1 MLHRQDDDKDNKRQ
15 AQILKRA
22 EVRRAVAAAE
32 RVDADADEAEANG
45 KDDGTRDDR
54 REEAAQRFQEETEH
68 SLEQAADD
76 RCSHDGTVGNKAAAH
91 RGRHGIEHADEARR
105 RAHNDGNPAAN
116 RPDAE
121 KLDQGH
127 NACDPHGVLQQ
138 RQLDVGELGPRQAAR
153 ACHDQKRRQIAHE
166 HGQNMLQAQGNRL
179 SEGHV
184 ALEREDAERPRAAR
198 RLPRRSGRGL
208 LSRSFRRLSLR
219 SRLLFFLH
227 HLHPSL
233 KGQ

>member
-1 MLHRQDDDKDNKRQ
+1 MTTRTISARQ
-15 AQILKRA
+15 IS
-22 EVRRAVAAAE
+22 RAVAAAE
-32 RVDADADEAEANG
+32 RVDADADEAQADR
-45 KDDGTRDDR
+45 KDDGTRDDG
-54 REEAAQRFQEETEH
+54 REEAAQRLQEETKH

-76 RCSHDGTVGNKAAAH
+76 RSAHDGAVGNETAAH
-91 RGRHGIEHADEARR
+91 RRRYGIEHADEARR
-105 RAHNDGNPAAN
+105 RAHDDRNPAAN

-121 KLDQGH
+121 KLNQGH

-138 RQLDVGELGPRQAAR
+138 RQLDIGKLGSRQAAR
-153 ACHDQKRRQIAHE
+153 TRHDQKRRQVTHE
-166 HGQNMLQAQGNRL
+166 HGQNMLQSQGYRL

-184 ALEREDAERPRAAR
+184 SLERENAERPRAAGG
-198 RLPRRSGRGL
+198 LSRRSGRGL